1 MKTLKKSLYIIFLIF
16 FFTSCEK
23 VIEFNGAVT
32 VPLVVVNSF
41 VTPDSVVSAQ
51 VSLSTFFLSSQ
62 DTFTM
67 IDNAKVNL
75 LVNGSIKESLTHTAK
90 GLYLGTYHPA
100 IGDSISLQVQTPGKK
115 DVDCGT
121 KIEPQT
127 TVLSVDTSRVF
138 TGVTTTL
145 TSVNTTTKAID
156 TIGYAL
162 GRNLKFVLHFSD
174 DSSLQNYYRLVI
186 MTKTFNSKG
195 YSVSYSFSFDDIV
208 SENTP
213 KNSVGPPTSLT
224 SNKFNVFSDD
234 LFNGKQY
241 PLTFSIADN
250 VNVYYPGKAK
260 KAAKREVDINLQS
273 ISKSYYLYLLTRA
286 SIKTNTFMAEPVQVY
301 SNVDGGIGILGSYTS
316 NVVKIGL

>member
-1 MKTLKKSLYIIFLIF
+1 M
-16 FFTSCEK
+16 
-23 VIEFNGAVT
+23 
-32 VPLVVVNSF
+32 VVVNSF
-41 VTPDSVVSAQ
+41 VTPDLVVSAQ
-51 VSLSTFFLSSQ
+51 VSLSTFFLSNQ

-75 LVNGSIKESLTHTAK
+75 LVNGVIKESLKLTSD
-90 GLYLGTYHPA
+90 GLYVGTYHPV
-100 IGDSISLQVQTPGKK
+100 IGDSIRLQVQTPGKNE
-115 DVDCGT
+115 VDCGT
-121 KIEPQT
+121 RVLPQT

-138 TGVTTTL
+138 TGITTPL
-145 TSVNTTTKAID
+145 TSVNTTTKTID
-156 TIGYAL
+156 TTGYAI
-162 GRNLKFVLHFSD
+162 GRTLKFVLHFSD
-174 DSSLQNYYRLVI
+174 NPSIQNYYRLVVI
-186 MTKTFNSKG
+186 TKTFNSKG

-208 SENTP
+208 SGNTP
-213 KNSVGPPTSLT
+213 ENSVGPPTSLT

-286 SIKTNTFMAEPVQVY
+286 SIKTNTFFAEPVQVF